1 MAIAVVGGAV
11 GLYASTLLSDVAD
24 LTTEMREHGIERL
37 SEVRKVQ
44 HALDRNV
51 EQGVTLYYV
60 TQLAMAGVETPTP
73 LDEQMKLYIDSTT
86 EATSALRSLMG
97 QDYSVA
103 EQETLD
109 AVIVTNSVLSK
120 SAEALFQVDL
130 DVIDPSVEAVDFA
143 TQPEAASALITDQ
156 ADAFGAFVDVVAAEA
171 QVHADDVATKN
182 DAARR
187 NLKLAS
193 VAMFLFAG
201 VIALVLSDR
210 LTKRL
215 KRTSATLRQVAAGDF
230 SVRVTDVGGDEVGDM
245 GTAVNETLDATSA
258 MIRSIDE
265 SATRLAETASAVQGG
280 ASAVVHVTEAASHD
294 TAAVSDGV
302 DRAGAAVSHV
312 AAGTEQMTASIREI
326 AERAQEASNTAASA
340 VRHADETRAI
350 ISKLGDSSAEIGQVL
365 ELIKNIAEQTNLLAL
380 NATIEAARAGE
391 AGKGFAV
398 VAGEVKE
405 LSHAT
410 EAATRQIAERIE
422 TIQSDSRDAIAAIG
436 QIGSVIDEINIS
448 QTTIAAAVE
457 EQSAVTDE
465 IGRSAN
471 DLAHTVQ
478 EFSHRI
484 DAVNEAMR
492 SAGGSAAANQAE
504 MEQLLSMSADLKA
517 LVGRFTV

>member
-1 MAIAVVGGAV
+1 M
-11 GLYASTLLSDVAD
+11 
-24 LTTEMREHGIERL
+24 
-37 SEVRKVQ
+37 
-44 HALDRNV
+44 
-51 EQGVTLYYV
+51 
-60 TQLAMAGVETPTP
+60 
-73 LDEQMKLYIDSTT
+73 
-86 EATSALRSLMG
+86 
-97 QDYSVA
+97 
-103 EQETLD
+103 
-109 AVIVTNSVLSK
+109 
-120 SAEALFQVDL
+120 
-130 DVIDPSVEAVDFA
+130 
-143 TQPEAASALITDQ
+143 
-156 ADAFGAFVDVVAAEA
+156 
-171 QVHADDVATKN
+171 
-182 DAARR
+182 
-187 NLKLAS
+187 
-193 VAMFLFAG
+193 
-201 VIALVLSDR
+201 
-210 LTKRL
+210 
-215 KRTSATLRQVAAGDF
+215 
-230 SVRVTDVGGDEVGDM
+230 
-245 GTAVNETLDATSA
+245 
-258 MIRSIDE
+258 
-265 SATRLAETASAVQGG
+265 
-280 ASAVVHVTEAASHD
+280 
-294 TAAVSDGV
+294 
-302 DRAGAAVSHV
+302 
-312 AAGTEQMTASIREI
+312 
-326 AERAQEASNTAASA
+326 
-340 VRHADETRAI
+340 RHADETRAI